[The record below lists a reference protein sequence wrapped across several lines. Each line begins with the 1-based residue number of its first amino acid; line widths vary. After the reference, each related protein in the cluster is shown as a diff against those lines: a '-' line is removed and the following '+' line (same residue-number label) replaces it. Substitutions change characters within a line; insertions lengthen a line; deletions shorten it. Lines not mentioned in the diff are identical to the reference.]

1 MNDPILSISFSDSN
15 RRMILEWETRYRII
29 SGVAK
34 GLLYLHEDS
43 RFKIIHRDLK
53 ASNVLLDDAM
63 NPKIADF
70 GMAKLF
76 DTDQTTQTGFTSKV
90 AGT

>member
-1 MNDPILSISFSDSN
+1 MFSFADSN
-15 RRMILEWETRYRII
+15 RRMILDWETRYRII
-29 SGVAK
+29 SGVAR

-43 RFKIIHRDLK
+43 RFKIVHRDMK

-76 DTDQTTQTGFTSKV
+76 DTDQTSQTRFTSKV